1 LDRRGISVNIPRFLE
16 SVVTRNEF
24 VAHPD
29 FAALYL
35 RKGAIVF
42 RSAGGAAVVRV
53 NRAVTIAEVE
63 AREKGRGA
71 FGRLVAEL
79 VREYDV
85 AVMVEVVLEKRFA
98 DHLLELGFDRI
109 EGDRDTPSF
118 VTNWA
123 DKVTTAG
130 TELFPVIRRRR
141 ETLCH

>member
-1 LDRRGISVNIPRFLE
+1 VNIARFLE
-16 SVVTRNEF
+16 SVVTRHEF

-29 FAALYL
+29 FVALYL

-42 RSAGGAAVVRV
+42 RPAGGAAVVRV

-85 AVMVEVVLEKRFA
+85 AVMVEAVLERRFA
-98 DHLLELGFDRI
+98 AHLIKLGFTRI

-118 VTNWA
+118 VVNWQ
-123 DKVTTAG
+123 DKVTTAR
-130 TELFPVIRRRR
+130 TELVPVIRRRR
-141 ETLCH
+141 EEIST